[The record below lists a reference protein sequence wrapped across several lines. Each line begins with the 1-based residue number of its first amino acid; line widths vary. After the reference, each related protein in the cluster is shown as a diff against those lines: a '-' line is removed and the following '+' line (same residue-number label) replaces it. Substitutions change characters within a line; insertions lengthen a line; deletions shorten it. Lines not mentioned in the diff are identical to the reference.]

1 MKMMLMTT
9 LVVIL
14 GGGTLLFA
22 PRHLSAQTNRTNPAN
37 PKILYYTCPMHPSV
51 RADKPGACPE
61 CSMTLEPVYDEAKGT
76 NLPPATAGTNM
87 ATTMMSGCCSSGG
100 CR

>member
-1 MKMMLMTT
+1 MLITT

-14 GGGTLLFA
+14 GGGTLLLA
-22 PRHLSAQTNRTNPAN
+22 PRHLSAQTNSTNPAS

-61 CSMTLEPVYDEAKGT
+61 CGMTLEPVYETAKDTNAPPAATGT
-76 NLPPATAGTNM
+76 NVPSA
-87 ATTMMSGCCSSGG
+87 MMSGCCSPGG
-100 CR
+100 CH